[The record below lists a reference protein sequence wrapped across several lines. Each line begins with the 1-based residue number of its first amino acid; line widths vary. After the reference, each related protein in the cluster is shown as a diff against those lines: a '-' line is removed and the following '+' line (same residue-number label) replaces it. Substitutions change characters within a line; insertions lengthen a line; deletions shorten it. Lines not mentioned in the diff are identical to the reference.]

1 MKLSDMGIGMDQ
13 YDRNARLKPA
23 LLVVLPAALAIVAL
37 APDAI
42 VGWGGGIALIVQAGG
57 SMLLAQ
63 VVGDI
68 GKKKEPKLF
77 SIFGGRPTE
86 RMLCHKHAPN
96 KILLADRHRK
106 VAKLLPGVKI
116 PTADAETKDPE
127 AALEIYTACLDKLR
141 GHARTAKERH
151 PHVHSENIHY
161 GFRRNLWGVKPHG
174 ITVTAIALMIVGAQ
188 VVGQLM
194 AHQPIPLVQPV
205 VAAIDVLMLVVW
217 IFLVT
222 PAWVMRAA
230 TLYAERLLEVLD
242 TLSA

>member
-1 MKLSDMGIGMDQ
+1 MKLSDLGIGMDQ

-23 LLVVLPAALAIVAL
+23 LLVILPAALAVVAL

-57 SMLLAQ
+57 SLLLAQ
-63 VVGDI
+63 IVGDI

-77 SIFGGRPTE
+77 AMFGGRPTE
-86 RMLCHKHAPN
+86 RMLCHEHATN
-96 KILLADRHRK
+96 RILLADRHRK
-106 VAKLLPGVKI
+106 LTKLIPKVKV
-116 PTADAETKDPE
+116 PTAEAEAKDPK
-127 AALEIYTACLDKLR
+127 AALEIYTACVDKLR
-141 GHARTAKERH
+141 GHARTAKEKH
-151 PHVHSENIHY
+151 PYVHSENIHY

-174 ITVTAIALMIVGAQ
+174 ITVTVIALVILGAQ

-205 VAAIDVLMLVVW
+205 VAASDALLLVVW

-242 TLSA
+242 TV